1 MYYRA
6 TEAEEGCQEVSDPW
20 AKKVLKEWARNAR
33 LDAKIESE
41 EWERMVKAVRLMRG
55 KKV

>member
-1 MYYRA
+1 M
-6 TEAEEGCQEVSDPW
+6 SDPW

-55 KKV
+55 EKV